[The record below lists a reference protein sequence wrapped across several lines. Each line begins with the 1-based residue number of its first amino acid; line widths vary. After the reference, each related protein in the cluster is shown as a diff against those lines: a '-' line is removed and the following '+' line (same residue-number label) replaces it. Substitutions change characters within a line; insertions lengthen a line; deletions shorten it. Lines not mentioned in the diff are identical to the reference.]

1 MHGIHFN
8 KSLVAVAVTSVLLSA
23 CNVDTVNSNPST
35 SVIPVSPTVTTPTV
49 TAPVAPT
56 PAPEPTPVAPTP
68 TPVAPTPAPEPTPVA
83 PTPAPEPT
91 PVAPTPTPEP
101 TPVAPTPAPEPTPV
115 APAPAPEPTPVAP
128 TPAPEPTPVAPAPA
142 PEPTPIAPTPAPE
155 PTPVAPTPAPEPTP
169 VAPTPAPELTPV
181 APTPA
186 PEPTPVA
193 PTPAPEPTPVAP
205 TPAPELT
212 PVAPTPAPE
221 PTPVAPTPAPEPTP
235 VAPTPAPEPTPVAP
249 TPAPEPTP
257 VAPTPA
263 PEPTPVAPT
272 PAPEPTP
279 VAPTPAP
286 EPTPVAPTPAP
297 EPTPVA
303 PTPAPEPTPVAPT
316 PAPEPTPVVPTP
328 APEPT
333 PVSPTPA
340 PEPTPVA
347 PTPTPAPTPDQY
359 PIKIGVIDTGA
370 MTKEML
376 KENVKDVSRY
386 ELNESGNIVT
396 VKSLMNADIDQQ
408 DIGDSDHGSY
418 VSQVIAGKDT
428 HGSTRGIAKDI
439 AQIYAAQTTDA
450 DGVSNSG
457 LNFFAMYDLQKRYS
471 VNLFNLSSG
480 IASGSPAIRKGSTE
494 DFYAQNVVNNGG
506 LIVLAAGNDG
516 RNQPSPESLMPMVNS
531 SLEKGWLVVAGIDS
545 GENGEYMSG
554 SNRCGSAA
562 RWCLVGDFTTKD
574 FHVDSMPANQTAQ
587 LTGTSFAAPQI
598 TATAAWVW
606 QTYSWMTNDQVR
618 QTILTTADYL
628 DDGSVFDK
636 NNPYNKTAGW
646 GYYNLDKAIRGPGG
660 FYKVFGS
667 TFDANVTENAI
678 FSNNIKGDGGLTK
691 RGSGIL
697 VSIGENTYTGDT
709 IIKEGLFA
717 LYGKMASNVVIE
729 TEGVVSSAKDFFDF
743 SNRKDT
749 PFYVNFNAI
758 DNSGL
763 LVTANGELSVGR
775 YIQRKTGAL
784 WYELDR
790 LLKVNTAE
798 LLGGELSVYSEDQN
812 FVTTGNHTVID
823 ATQSVTGQFDSVDSA
838 SPFLVVKNTSYNA
851 KSVVVDIG
859 LADAQVLGTIAGGVS
874 TPAGTMVNQLAS
886 TAQSDYAAGNI
897 DTDAV
902 KYMTGLQSV
911 TSSAQVQSILNSN
924 SGSIFAETPAVLLQN
939 QAMVNDSIARRTAYV
954 TDAESG
960 VWANTQYLNNQNGAS
975 GWDTVDS
982 SITTVT
988 AGIDRFINSDF
999 LLGGYVSQYKDSSR
1013 FSLNGDKNK
1022 VDMIFG
1028 GAYGKYTLDQWYV
1041 SGNAYYG
1048 RGDSKFDRTIQ
1059 TGVSSTSATSLGNIT
1074 TYGVYGELGYVL
1086 QPSQALSVTPYLGL
1100 GSSFVNQGAVYE
1112 TNRYGLAVDKIDSHD
1127 TRVKVGLNALLTVSD
1142 NFKFGGFTEYSQS
1155 LSRDLG
1161 DVTIRSNIA
1170 NAEINYKAPEFKKG
1184 YATIGL
1190 NGQYVTD
1197 SKKWK
1202 FFGDVAYLNSTNKS
1216 NYQGQFGVKYSY

>member
-1 MHGIHFN
+1 
-8 KSLVAVAVTSVLLSA
+8 
-23 CNVDTVNSNPST
+23 
-35 SVIPVSPTVTTPTV
+35 
-49 TAPVAPT
+49 
-56 PAPEPTPVAPTP
+56 
-68 TPVAPTPAPEPTPVA
+68 
-83 PTPAPEPT
+83 
-91 PVAPTPTPEP
+91 
-101 TPVAPTPAPEPTPV
+101 
-115 APAPAPEPTPVAP
+115 
-128 TPAPEPTPVAPAPA
+128 
-142 PEPTPIAPTPAPE
+142 
-155 PTPVAPTPAPEPTP
+155 
-169 VAPTPAPELTPV
+169 
-181 APTPA
+181 
-186 PEPTPVA
+186 
-193 PTPAPEPTPVAP
+193 
-205 TPAPELT
+205 
-212 PVAPTPAPE
+212 
-221 PTPVAPTPAPEPTP
+221 
-235 VAPTPAPEPTPVAP
+235 
-249 TPAPEPTP
+249 
-257 VAPTPA
+257 
-263 PEPTPVAPT
+263 
-272 PAPEPTP
+272 
-279 VAPTPAP
+279 
-286 EPTPVAPTPAP
+286 
-297 EPTPVA
+297 
-303 PTPAPEPTPVAPT
+303 
-316 PAPEPTPVVPTP
+316 
-328 APEPT
+328 
-333 PVSPTPA
+333 
-340 PEPTPVA
+340 
-347 PTPTPAPTPDQY
+347 
-359 PIKIGVIDTGA
+359 
-370 MTKEML
+370 MTREML
-376 KENVKDVSRY
+376 KENVKNVTRYSVDSR
-386 ELNESGNIVT
+386 GNVRALDLT
-396 VKSLMNADIDQQ
+396 DADIDTQ
-408 DIGDSDHGSY
+408 DIATNDHGSY

-439 AQIYAAQTTDA
+439 AQIYAAQVTDA
-450 DGVSNSG
+450 QGRSRSD
-457 LNFFAMYDLQKRYS
+457 LNFFSMRYMQTQYQ
-471 VNLFNLSSG
+471 VNLFNASWGSSPG
-480 IASGSPAIRKGSTE
+480 GAIPDANSNETR
-494 DFYAQNVVNNGG
+494 FAQLVVDNNG
-506 LIVLAAGNDG
+506 LIVFAAGNDYTVE
-516 RNQPSPESLMPMVNS
+516 PSPQSLMPTMYPT
-531 SLEKGWLVVAGIDS
+531 LEKGWLVVAGVDNDKNLY
-545 GENGEYMSG
+545 EDG
-554 SNRCGSAA
+554 SNACGSAA
-562 RWCLVGDFTTKD
+562 RWCLAGDFVTKPI
-574 FHVDSMPANQTAQ
+574 HVDSQPDSKTAQ
-587 LTGTSFAAPQI
+587 LLGTSFAAPQI

-606 QTYSWMTNDQVR
+606 YTYSWMTNDQVR

-628 DDGSVFDK
+628 DDGSVFDE
-636 NNPYNKTAGW
+636 NHPYNTTTGW
-646 GYYNLDKAIRGPGG
+646 GYYNLDKARHGVGG
-660 FYKVFGS
+660 FYKLFGD
-667 TFDANVTENAI
+667 TFDANVTTDSI
-678 FSNNIKGDGGLTK
+678 FSNDIKGDGGLTK
-691 RGSGIL
+691 RGDKRLSL
-697 VSIGENTYTGDT
+697 IGEQTYTGDT
-709 IIKEGLFA
+709 IVKEGEFS
-717 LYGKMASNVVIE
+717 LYGQLKSNVIIE
-729 TEGVVSSAKDFFDF
+729 KDAIVSSAEDVLDKGGFAKV
-743 SNRKDT
+743 NT
-749 PFYVNFNAI
+749 PFYVSFASI
-758 DNSGL
+758 DNRGIL
-763 LVTANGELSVGR
+763 TTQAGELFVGQYVQSV
-775 YIQRKTGAL
+775 TGSL
-784 WYELDR
+784 WYELDH

-798 LLGGELSVYSEDQN
+798 LLGGGLEIYSNNDK
-812 FVTTGNHTVID
+812 FITVGNHTVID
-823 ATQSVTGQFDSVDSA
+823 ATQSVTGQFDKVTTQ
-838 SPFLVVKNTSYNA
+838 SPFLRLDGVQYNTN
-851 KSVVVDIG
+851 SVIVNIG